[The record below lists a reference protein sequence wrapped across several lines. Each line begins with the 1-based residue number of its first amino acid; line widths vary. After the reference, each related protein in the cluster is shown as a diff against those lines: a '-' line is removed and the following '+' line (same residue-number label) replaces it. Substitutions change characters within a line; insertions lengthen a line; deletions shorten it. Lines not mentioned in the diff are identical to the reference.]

1 MLTIGDIICF
11 STPFNFSCT
20 TVDMATIIRNAK
32 SSNDWTVNELDAYN
46 ISIVSE
52 DCATFFGTD
61 ILPLP
66 DHHHDLINKLTADEM
81 EDDDSYLA
89 ARYMDLATNRVPDEE
104 SAVVDFVMQLLHM
117 MGYATRAAHRDLRSR
132 KAIDFFIC
140 GEWKDAKADVCI
152 MDGYKVLLVVQ
163 EDKCHMQVVDPNAQL
178 VAAAIAAVQNN
189 NRMRSIVGSDV
200 LDFKEMAGIIMIGT
214 HPTFFKIPVTK
225 ELIQAVQRGQFP
237 SMPTVV
243 SMHLPT
249 LPRPAERVREGMRPL
264 DNRRIIIACFEAF
277 KQFVK

>member
-1 MLTIGDIICF
+1 
-11 STPFNFSCT
+11 
-20 TVDMATIIRNAK
+20 MATIIRNAK

-52 DCATFFGTD
+52 DCVTFFGTD

-66 DHHHDLINKLTADEM
+66 DHHHDLINKLTANEM

-104 SAVVDFVMQLLHM
+104 SAVVDFVMQLLHT

-140 GEWKDAKADVCI
+140 GEWKDAKADVCV

-200 LDFKEMAGIIMIGT
+200 LDFKEMAGIVMIDT

-237 SMPTVV
+237 STPTVV

-249 LPRPAERVREGMRPL
+249 LPRPAECVREGMRPL
-264 DNRRIIIACFEAF
+264 DNRRIIIACFEVF
-277 KQFVK
+277 KQFVKW